1 MAIIGGM
8 PDFLTRRTVLRTGAA
23 AMTAASYSR
32 ILGANDAVRLGL
44 IGCGGRGQYVMGR
57 FLHNP
62 EVRVVAVCDI
72 WGDRADEAAGKSN
85 NTSVAKF
92 SDHRELLQKAE
103 TDVILIATPDHW
115 HVPIAL
121 DAVDAGKDVYCE
133 KPLTLK
139 IEEGP
144 AIVKAAREKKKVF
157 QVGMQQRSGST
168 YLQARD
174 EYFKTNKLGKVT
186 MVRTWWHGNSVHL
199 LKAPESLRTK
209 PANLDWDRY
218 IGPAKWR
225 PWDPQQYWCF
235 RAYLDFGGGQITDL
249 FTHWIDV
256 AHMLLGEDGP
266 TSAVSGGGVYFAKDG
281 RTAPDTINV
290 VLEYP
295 GQWNATFEAT
305 LAPGA
310 KGDSVEIYGTEGR
323 MEINRQ
329 GFTFTSA
336 EKGAQPVNVKA
347 SVEQTEEHV
356 RNFLDCLR
364 TRKEPNGD
372 VYVGHRSAQASHLAN
387 LAWLQKR
394 RIMFNPDRE
403 EILPL

>member
-1 MAIIGGM
+1 M
-8 PDFLTRRTVLRTGAA
+8 TRRNVLRTGAA
-23 AMTAASYSR
+23 AVTAASYSR
-32 ILGANDAVRLGL
+32 ILGANDSVRLGL
-44 IGCGGRGQYVMGR
+44 IGCGGRGQYVMTK

-72 WGDRADEAAGKSN
+72 WGDRADEAAGKAN

-92 SDHRELLQKAE
+92 ADHRELLQKAE
-103 TDVILIATPDHW
+103 TDAILIATPDHW

-121 DAVDAGKDVYCE
+121 DAIDAGKDVYCE

-144 AIVKAAREKKKVF
+144 VIVKAAREKKKVF

-174 EYFKTNKLGKVT
+174 EYFKANKLGKVT

-199 LKAPESLRTK
+199 LKAPETLRNK

-295 GQWNATFEAT
+295 GQWNATFDAT

-310 KGDSVEIYGTEGR
+310 KGASVEIYGTEGR

-336 EKGAQPVNVKA
+336 EKGAQPVAVKA
-347 SVEQTEEHV
+347 PVEQTEEHV

-364 TRKEPNGD
+364 SRKEPNGD

>member
-1 MAIIGGM
+1 
-8 PDFLTRRTVLRTGAA
+8 V
-23 AMTAASYSR
+23 
-32 ILGANDAVRLGL
+32 
-44 IGCGGRGQYVMGR
+44 YVMGK

-72 WGDRADEAAGKSN
+72 WGDRTDEAAGKSN

-92 SDHRELLQKAE
+92 ADHRELLQKAE
-103 TDVILIATPDHW
+103 TDVILVATPDHW

-168 YLQARD
+168 YLEARD

-225 PWDPQQYWCF
+225 AWDPQQYWCF

-295 GQWNATFEAT
+295 GQWNATFDAT

-310 KGDSVEIYGTEGR
+310 KGASVEIYGTEGR

-347 SVEQTEEHV
+347 PVEQTEEHV

-372 VYVGHRSAQASHLAN
+372 VYIGHRSAQASHLAN
-387 LAWLQKR
+387 IAWLQKR